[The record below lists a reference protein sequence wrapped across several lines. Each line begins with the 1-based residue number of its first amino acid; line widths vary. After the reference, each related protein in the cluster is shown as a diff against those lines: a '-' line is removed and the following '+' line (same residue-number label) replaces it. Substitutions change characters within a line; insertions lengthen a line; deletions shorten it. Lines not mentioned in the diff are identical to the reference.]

1 MEYQQEIMCGSSN
14 DSNTIDTWVTSKN
27 IALLTRICLHKN
39 RGMHAYACNFNC
51 RVEIEVFLKA
61 KEGSHTV
68 KVIKMVIISEPVRD
82 RDVY

>member
-39 RGMHAYACNFNC
+39 RGKHAYACNFNC

-61 KEGSHTV
+61 V